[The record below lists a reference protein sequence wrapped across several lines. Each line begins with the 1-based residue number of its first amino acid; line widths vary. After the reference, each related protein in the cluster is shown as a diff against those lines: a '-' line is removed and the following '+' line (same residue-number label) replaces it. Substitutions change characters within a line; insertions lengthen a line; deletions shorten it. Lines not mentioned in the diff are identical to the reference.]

1 MFSSSGL
8 LCGSNCWDEVFLGG
22 GVVGMGR
29 GLEDEGRG
37 LEDDFLLVPF
47 LLLPLLLRLVVPAL
61 ALAPGRPSTA
71 ALMTRLLSKA
81 CSTCLDREL
90 SVLLLPGTRANIRTT
105 H

>member
-1 MFSSSGL
+1 M
-8 LCGSNCWDEVFLGG
+8 
-22 GVVGMGR
+22 
-29 GLEDEGRG
+29 EDDGRG

-47 LLLPLLLRLVVPAL
+47 LLLPLLPLLLLLLLLLLLALLAAPAL

-90 SVLLLPGTRANIRTT
+90 AVLLLPGTRAKIRTT